1 MLAKRSRLVPTTL
14 VLALLSLLSWQVWA
28 ASQERIG
35 DTALCESHLTPSDF
49 GTVTGHLATVAREFR
64 ITRHNNRGM
73 VNITVLRKLL
83 GSPGQ
88 PVHAFVDVTGTS
100 QAGRSWQIPVREVR
114 EGKAIYYIGEF
125 GISNGETIDFDVRVR
140 PQGTPDTLQLEFSQ
154 TFHAG

>member
-1 MLAKRSRLVPTTL
+1 MENKPRPYRPHAA
-14 VLALLSLLSWQVWA
+14 ALLGCLLCLLTGFGQA
-28 ASQERIG
+28 D
-35 DTALCESHLTPSDF
+35 DTKDF
-49 GTVTGHLATVAREFR
+49 GQYVVHFNALPTDLLPARVAREFH

-100 QAGRSWQIPVREVR
+100 QAGQSWQIPVREVR

-125 GISNGETIDFDVRVR
+125 GIKNGETINFDVRVR